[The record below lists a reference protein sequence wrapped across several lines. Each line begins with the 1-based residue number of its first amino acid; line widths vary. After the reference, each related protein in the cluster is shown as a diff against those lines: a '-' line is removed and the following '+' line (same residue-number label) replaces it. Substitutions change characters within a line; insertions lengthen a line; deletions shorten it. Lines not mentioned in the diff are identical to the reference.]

1 MHVDYY
7 TKAVLTIIAAA
18 LTISAMQNMVNV
30 SNAQQ
35 SIIQKVA
42 ICDENGEQCASIAS
56 LRNGK
61 AILVR
66 PP

>member
-7 TKAVLTIIAAA
+7 TKAVLTVIAVA

-35 SIIQKVA
+35 SSIQKVT
-42 ICDENGEQCASIAS
+42 ICDENGERCASIAS
-56 LRNGK
+56 VG
-61 AILVR
+61 AER
-66 PP
+66 PFW